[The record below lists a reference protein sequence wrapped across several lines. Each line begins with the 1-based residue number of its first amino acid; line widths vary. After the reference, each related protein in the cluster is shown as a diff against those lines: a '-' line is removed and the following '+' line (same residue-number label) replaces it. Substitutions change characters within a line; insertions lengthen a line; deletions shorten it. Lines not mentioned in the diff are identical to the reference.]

1 MKILDVEIK
10 YTGNDRIFVVV
21 TDSLY
26 YPLLER
32 SMAREWY
39 VPRSEF
45 RDRYKIVNPEFVA
58 ELEYEYLEYVTRI
71 TNDGGF

>member
-10 YTGNDRIFVVV
+10 YNVNERIFIVT

-32 SMAREWY
+32 SVSHRWF

-45 RDRYKIVNPEFVA
+45 RDRYEINNPEFVK
-58 ELEYEYLEYVTRI
+58 ELEQEYKDYIERTS
-71 TNDGGF
+71 GGCF

>member
-10 YTGNDRIFVVV
+10 FTVNERIFLVT

-32 SMAREWY
+32 STSRRWF

-45 RDRYKIVNPEFVA
+45 RDRYEIGNSEFVE
-58 ELEYEYLEYVTRI
+58 ELEKEYVDYITRV
-71 TNDGGF
+71 TNDGIS